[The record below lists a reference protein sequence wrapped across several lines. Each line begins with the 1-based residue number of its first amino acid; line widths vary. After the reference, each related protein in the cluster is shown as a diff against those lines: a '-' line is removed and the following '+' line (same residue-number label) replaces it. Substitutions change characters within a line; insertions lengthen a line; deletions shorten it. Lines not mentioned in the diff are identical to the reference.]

1 MEHIFSSTKGIEL
14 PDEVMELD
22 AVAEDMYAIVIY
34 NDDVNTFDF
43 VIDCLVELCG
53 HTKHQAEQCAT
64 FIHYKGKYAVKSGPV
79 EKLVPICTELCR
91 RGLSAKIEE

>member
-1 MEHIFSSTKGIEL
+1 MERIFSSTRGYEL

-22 AVAEDMYAIVIY
+22 AVAEDIYAIVIY

-53 HTKHQAEQCAT
+53 HTKDQAEQCAT
-64 FIHYKGKYAVKSGPV
+64 FIHFKGKYAVKSGTV
-79 EKLVPICTELCR
+79 DKLAPICTELCR